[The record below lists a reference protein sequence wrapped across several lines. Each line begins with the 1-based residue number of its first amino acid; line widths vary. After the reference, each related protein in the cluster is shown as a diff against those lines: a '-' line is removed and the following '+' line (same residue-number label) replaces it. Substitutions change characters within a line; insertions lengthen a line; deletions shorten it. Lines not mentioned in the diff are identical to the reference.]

1 MLMLIITIC
10 KRHTWRMQAMAFT
23 QRTINIRT
31 PWHNDTHFLIDKTH
45 TYKTNVCTNTDWD
58 KNTNNVR
65 MSIDLQ
71 DITAIF
77 TKPQIG
83 KTHVFFFLTKSTLT
97 FFLTNPKRS
106 YLKHTNRIYMWQIPI
121 GSTWQIPIDSNRQI
135 RIDSIWQI
143 PMITIVSLFWLHPL
157 ALHCDQIILS
167 GGGYSLLTEISTNV
181 IMVNDKMILLYFWM
195 EKIVKS
201 YT

>member
-1 MLMLIITIC
+1 M
-10 KRHTWRMQAMAFT
+10 
-23 QRTINIRT
+23 
-31 PWHNDTHFLIDKTH
+31 KTH
-45 TYKTNVCTNTDWD
+45 KDTC
-58 KNTNNVR
+58 
-65 MSIDLQ
+65 
-71 DITAIF
+71 
-77 TKPQIG
+77 
-83 KTHVFFFLTKSTLT
+83 FFFFTKSTLT
-97 FFLTNPKRS
+97 FFLTNPNRS

-181 IMVNDKMILLYFWM
+181 IMVNDKMILFTFGRKHCQRHNGPEGWVHLAKVTSWGYITNLDHILSS
-195 EKIVKS
+195 ESRLSIN
-201 YT
+201 